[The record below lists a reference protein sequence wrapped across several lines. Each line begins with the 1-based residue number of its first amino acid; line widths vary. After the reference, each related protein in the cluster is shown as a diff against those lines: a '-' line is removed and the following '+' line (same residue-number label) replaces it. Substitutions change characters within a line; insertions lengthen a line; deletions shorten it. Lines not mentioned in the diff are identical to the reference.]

1 MKPRRTVFVGRI
13 MKILI
18 VDAESSLAEIINFVL
33 KEAGHETLWAASGEE
48 ALRKV
53 QDERPE
59 LVLLD
64 PSLPDQS
71 GTNLIK
77 QIAVQRDIPVIV
89 LATRDDEQDK
99 VLALRLGADD
109 FMIKPV
115 SYRELLA
122 RIEAVS
128 RRYARSRAIPRTD
141 RLVVGDIVIDTSHRE
156 VRHGERRL
164 PLTPT
169 EFELLQYLAINGDR
183 VVTREE
189 LLRHIWQYD
198 PSESDE
204 VLRVFIAQLRR
215 HLGEPKGRPR
225 RIVNVRGAGY
235 MLVST
240 PEPILESRLA
250 AIERL

>member
-1 MKPRRTVFVGRI
+1 MRV
-13 MKILI
+13 LI
-18 VDAESSLAEIINFVL
+18 VDDESTILELLNFVL
-33 KEAGHETLWAASGEE
+33 REAGHEALWAQNGDVAMRCIQE
-48 ALRKV
+48 A
-53 QDERPE
+53 RPDI
-59 LVLLD
+59 VLLD
-64 PSLPDQS
+64 LSLPDNS

-122 RIEAVS
+122 RMEAVT
-128 RRYARSRAIPRTD
+128 RRYARSRATPRPD
-141 RLVVGDIVIDTSHRE
+141 RLVVGDLVINTSHRE
-156 VRHGERRL
+156 VRQAERRL
-164 PLTPT
+164 TLTPT
-169 EFELLQYLAINGDR
+169 EFELLHYLAINADR

-215 HLGEPKGRPR
+215 HLGDPKGKPQ
-225 RIVNVRGAGY
+225 RILNVRGAGY
-235 MLVST
+235 MLVAN
-240 PEPILESRLA
+240 PNGARAELA
-250 AIERL
+250 RVYERA

>member
-1 MKPRRTVFVGRI
+1 MRI
-13 MKILI
+13 LAIDD
-18 VDAESSLAEIINFVL
+18 DANQIEIMNFVL
-33 KEAGHETLWAASGEE
+33 REAGHETCWAHSGDD
-48 ALRKV
+48 ALRRI
-53 QDERPE
+53 QESRPD
-59 LVLLD
+59 LVLLGI
-64 PSLPDQS
+64 SLPERGGGS
-71 GTNLIK
+71 LIK

-122 RIEAVS
+122 RIDAVT
-128 RRYARSRAIPRTD
+128 RRYARSRAAPRPE
-141 RLVVGDIVIDTSHRE
+141 RLVVGDLVIDTSHRE
-156 VRHGERRL
+156 VLHGSERL
-164 PLTPT
+164 TLTPT
-169 EFELLQYLAINGDR
+169 EFELLHYLAINAGR

-215 HLGEPKGRPR
+215 HLGDPKGKPQ

-235 MLVST
+235 MLVAN
-240 PEPILESRLA
+240 PNGAIPNGA
-250 AIERL
+250 AGPAAVAYKRA